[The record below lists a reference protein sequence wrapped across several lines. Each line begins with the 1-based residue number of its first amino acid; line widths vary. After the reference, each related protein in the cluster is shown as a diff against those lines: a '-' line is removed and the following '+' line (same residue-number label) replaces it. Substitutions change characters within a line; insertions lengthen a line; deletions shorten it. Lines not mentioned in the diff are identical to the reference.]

1 VSAGYGVVIVR
12 WNFLEAQL
20 LIQGTGGFHIV
31 QGVEQD
37 VVVAADTGRIQDG
50 FGQLATQTQATEG
63 RAHIQTLHFAGI
75 GIVGRIQRTQGAATG
90 QRPVHGGQQEGTA
103 WRGIVPGQG
112 GQFLLEALET
122 EVDAQTVGI
131 LAKYLAHGLQV
142 GGVLRRQDLDGG
154 AVHGGGKSLKRGKFS
169 VMKKQYSLLGL
180 LLVGLLAGCQSVQT
194 TGAGQVGVTRNQY
207 MGVSAAQVDAASA
220 QSYSKMLKEAEA
232 KKQLDR
238 DPVMVA
244 RVQGIAKKLIA
255 QTVHFRPDAPQ
266 WNWETHVFQ
275 SAEVNAFCMAGGKIG
290 IYSGLIEKLKITDDE
305 LAAVM
310 GHEIAHA
317 LREHVREQVSL
328 QQAARLPGLVL
339 AVVTGNQVLADLGD
353 TVTGVSLTLPRSREA
368 EREADQIGVE
378 LAARAGYDPR
388 AAISLWQKMNQLGGS
403 RPPQFLSTHPAPE
416 SRQQDLT
423 RISDVVMPLYEA
435 SRPR

>member
-1 VSAGYGVVIVR
+1 
-12 WNFLEAQL
+12 
-20 LIQGTGGFHIV
+20 
-31 QGVEQD
+31 
-37 VVVAADTGRIQDG
+37 
-50 FGQLATQTQATEG
+50 
-63 RAHIQTLHFAGI
+63 
-75 GIVGRIQRTQGAATG
+75 
-90 QRPVHGGQQEGTA
+90 
-103 WRGIVPGQG
+103 
-112 GQFLLEALET
+112 
-122 EVDAQTVGI
+122 
-131 LAKYLAHGLQV
+131 
-142 GGVLRRQDLDGG
+142 
-154 AVHGGGKSLKRGKFS
+154 
-169 VMKKQYSLLGL
+169 
-180 LLVGLLAGCQSVQT
+180 
-194 TGAGQVGVTRNQY
+194 

-238 DPVMVA
+238 DPAMVA

-255 QTVHFRPDAPQ
+255 QTVHFRPDAPK

-339 AVVTGNQVLADLGD
+339 AVVTGNQALADLGD

-416 SRQQDLT
+416 SRQQDLA
-423 RISDVVMPLYEA
+423 RISDVVMPLYEE
-435 SRPR
+435 SRAR